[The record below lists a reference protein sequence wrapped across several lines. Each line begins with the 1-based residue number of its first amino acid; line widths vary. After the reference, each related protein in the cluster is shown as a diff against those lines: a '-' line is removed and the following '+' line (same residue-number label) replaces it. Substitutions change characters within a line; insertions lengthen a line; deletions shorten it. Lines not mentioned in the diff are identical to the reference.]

1 MQSLFTSLRSAI
13 ARGWAFN
20 RTLTVAATLHFALIP
35 FAAALIFLD
44 PQVITGMPAWI
55 KPLKFAISGGIYGV
69 TFGWFLTFVQGRRRW
84 VEIAATVTGVALLV
98 ETILISMQV
107 IRGVP
112 SHFNNTTAFDAAVF
126 STMGGFIAL
135 LATMNLL
142 LAIWLLFQ
150 KLPDR
155 AFGAALRWG
164 TIIAFA
170 GMAVGGLMSAPTSGQ
185 MAALEAGETVNALGA
200 HSVGVAD
207 GGPGLPLLGWST
219 VGGDLRAAHFLGL
232 HGMQILPLAAWLLSR
247 RRLRRLLRRL
257 LSEGHRTAL
266 VHLAGVGCL
275 GLTVLLAWQALRGQS
290 VIAPDGLTLAAYA
303 GLFGVMALGVL
314 GVWLH
319 ASGMRAGHAKR
330 ALAV

>member
-1 MQSLFTSLRSAI
+1 MQSLFPSLRSAI

-20 RTLTVAATLHFALIP
+20 PVLTLAAVLHFALIP
-35 FAAALIFLD
+35 FAAGLIFLD
-44 PQVITGMPAWI
+44 PQVITGAPAWI

-84 VEIAATVTGVALLV
+84 VQVAATVTGVALLV

-112 SHFNNTTAFDAAVF
+112 SHFNNTTAFDAGVF
-126 STMGGFIAL
+126 SIMGGFIAL

-155 AFGAALRWG
+155 AFAAALRWG

-170 GMAVGGLMSAPTSGQ
+170 GMVVGGLMSAPTSGQ

-219 VGGDLRAAHFLGL
+219 IGGDLRAPHFLGL

-247 RRLRRLLRRL
+247 RRQRRLLG
-257 LSEGHRTAL
+257 EGHRTAL
-266 VHLAGVGCL
+266 VHLAGVGYL
-275 GLTVLLAWQALRGQS
+275 GLTVLLTWQALRGQS
-290 VIAPDGLTLAAYA
+290 VIAPDGLTWAACA
-303 GLFGVMALGVL
+303 GLFGVMAVGFLL
-314 GVWLH
+314 VWLR
-319 ASGMRAGHAKR
+319 ASGQRSGQGKQ

>member
-1 MQSLFTSLRSAI
+1 
-13 ARGWAFN
+13 
-20 RTLTVAATLHFALIP
+20 
-35 FAAALIFLD
+35 
-44 PQVITGMPAWI
+44 MPAWI

-303 GLFGVMALGVL
+303 GLFRVMALGVL